1 MLIASAELKITQKGI
16 KTLSE
21 LTANLQNIASPLS
34 VQNGTKLTKGLNS
47 DVLLVLS
54 EAVLVINE
62 VVIVIEKSTAQIDYD

>member
-1 MLIASAELKITQKGI
+1 VHCETAASCRIFARTPAPHQYNI
-16 KTLSE
+16 KRPLHS
-21 LTANLQNIASPLS
+21 LLLS
-34 VQNGTKLTKGLNS
+34 VLNGTKLTKGLNS